1 MDRWIKYNPN
11 PKQRRVG
18 DCAIRA
24 CCKAT
29 GRSWDDV
36 YDSLS
41 AIAKHKK
48 DIISAN
54 DVWDDYIEMYGY
66 ERISLPPYR
75 VNVIDFCEEHP
86 KGDYVLGLDE
96 HVVAVSDGHY
106 YDTWDSGGKEVLRC
120 WCRERLSKRIPQE
133 MRDFIFEIIG
143 VYNKYG
149 LSISHEDK
157 GGSFTIQK
165 FDRGNVEWLKDA
177 YKDY

>member
-1 MDRWIKYNPN
+1 MNKWVYYNSN
-11 PKQRRVG
+11 PLERRVG

-48 DIISAN
+48 DIMSAN

-66 ERISLPPYR
+66 ERVSLPPYR
-75 VNVIDFCEEHP
+75 INVIDFCEEHP
-86 KGDYVLGLDE
+86 NGDYVLGLDE

-106 YDTWDSGGKEVLRC
+106 YDTWNSGGKEVLRC

-133 MRDFIFEIIG
+133 MRDFILLVSNRIDELAAAREEKIREQQERP
-143 VYNKYG
+143 VQLN
-149 LSISHEDK
+149 L
-157 GGSFTIQK
+157 
-165 FDRGNVEWLKDA
+165 FDIL
-177 YKDY
+177 

>member
-11 PKQRRVG
+11 PRSRRVG

-48 DIISAN
+48 DIMSAN

-106 YDTWDSGGKEVLRC
+106 YDTWNSGGKEVLRC
-120 WCRERLSKRIPQE
+120 WCRECISKRIPQE

-149 LSISHEDK
+149 LSIGHEDK
-157 GGSFTIQK
+157 GGNFVIQK
-165 FDRGNVEWLKDA
+165 FERSNVEWLKDA